1 MRITDPHRY
10 RRCGSENR
18 SGNAVARNNMAES
31 NANRERIEV
40 HNDLMLAIEFLNKT
54 TIFYLLHKSIVEEL
68 FGIRR
73 SRLGM
78 ISDR

>member
-1 MRITDPHRY
+1 
-10 RRCGSENR
+10 
-18 SGNAVARNNMAES
+18 MAES
-31 NANRERIEV
+31 NAYREPIEG
-40 HNDLMLAIEFLNKT
+40 HHDLMLAIEFLNKT